1 MAGLKSKDQL
11 RVEYERDQFQNLLVD
26 KDTDPDLYNFIE
38 DIKENGPRFYSYSEE
53 TLKYFE
59 ECINEL
65 RKNNGD
71 NTTGQVV

>member
-1 MAGLKSKDQL
+1 
-11 RVEYERDQFQNLLVD
+11 
-26 KDTDPDLYNFIE
+26 LYNFIE
-38 DIKENGPRFYSYSEE
+38 DIKENGPRFYSYPEE

-71 NTTGQVV
+71 NTTGQVI